1 MELDNLKEI
10 WKSQAAT
17 PAGEQEEFRAMIS
30 TRSNSPVS
38 RMKRNLVLELVI
50 VVLLYG
56 GVVVFYFLA
65 LQGVW
70 RIVGWIY
77 LGLGALYLAYFYRK
91 FKLLSEMQC
100 LTCHVKNNLQ
110 RLVKNLERYVR
121 FYLISGTVAIFALL
135 WFFWIMLA
143 LNLPQLGER
152 SIFFPSATRSIWLAG
167 TYWLLPSLFI
177 TLITHLLNKWNLNK
191 FYGRHI
197 RKLQELLNQ
206 METLDN

>member
-1 MELDNLKEI
+1 MAAWLHYI
-10 WKSQAAT
+10 SQA
-17 PAGEQEEFRAMIS
+17 
-30 TRSNSPVS
+30 
-38 RMKRNLVLELVI
+38 
-50 VVLLYG
+50 
-56 GVVVFYFLA
+56 
-65 LQGVW
+65 QGVW

-77 LGLGALYLAYFYRK
+77 LALGALYLVYFYRK
-91 FKLLSEMQC
+91 YKLLSEMQC
-100 LTCHVKNNLQ
+100 LTCQENNLQ

-121 FYLISGTVAIFALL
+121 FYLISGTVATALL
-135 WFFWIMLA
+135 WFSGSCS

-167 TYWLLPSLFI
+167 AYWLLPSLLI

-191 FYGRHI
+191 FYDRHI